1 MDRRNQRQQM
11 QAPGVDSRGLH
22 IPAFIRHPAPMP
34 SPKRSIH
41 IVAGVITDARDR
53 ILLNRRTENSDMAGL
68 WEFPGGKREDG
79 ETSEQ
84 ALVRELREEL
94 GIEAEVGDW
103 IMDVP
108 QVYPDKHLR
117 LEVRHVRSWKGSPR
131 GREGQAITWVAPDK
145 LSRYSMPPADLPVV
159 AALRHPDRY
168 LITPEPETDD
178 AAAHRDWYARLA
190 RALDAGVRRV
200 QLRTPASAARVA
212 LAEQAVARHGGGVQ
226 WLLNRDIELARRL
239 GVGVHLGSEQLLQLE
254 TRPLPAG
261 QLVAASCHDLAQLQ
275 AAQRLGCDFAV
286 LGPVQSTPSHP
297 GAAPMGWNSFESL
310 RAQVSL
316 PLYALGGLGPDDIAE
331 SRRHGAQGIAAI
343 SRLWSGD
350 AVPAGG

>member
-1 MDRRNQRQQM
+1 
-11 QAPGVDSRGLH
+11 
-22 IPAFIRHPAPMP
+22 MP

-41 IVAGVITDARDR
+41 VVAGVITDARGR
-53 ILLNRRTENSDMAGL
+53 ILLNRRTENRDMAGL
-68 WEFPGGKREDG
+68 WEFPGGKREEG
-79 ETSEQ
+79 ESSEQ

-108 QVYPDKHLR
+108 QLYPDKHLR
-117 LEVRHVRSWKGSPR
+117 LEVRHIRSWKGSPR

-145 LSRYSMPPADLPVV
+145 LSRYSMPPADVPVV

-168 LITPEPETDD
+168 LITPEPDTDED
-178 AAAHRDWYARLA
+178 AAHQDWYARLA
-190 RALDAGVRRV
+190 RALEAGVRRV
-200 QLRTPASAARVA
+200 QLRTPTSPARIA
-212 LAEQAVARHGGGVQ
+212 LAEQAVARHRSGVQ

-239 GVGVHLGSEQLLQLE
+239 GVGVHLGGEQLLQLE
-254 TRPLPAG
+254 ARPLPAD

-286 LGPVQSTPSHP
+286 LGPVQATDSHP
-297 GAAPMGWNSFESL
+297 GSPPMGWDTFETL

-316 PLYALGGLGPDDIAE
+316 PLYALGGLHPDDITQA
-331 SRRHGAQGIAAI
+331 RRHGAQGIAAI
-343 SRLWSGD
+343 RALWPT
-350 AVPAGG
+350 A

>member
-1 MDRRNQRQQM
+1 
-11 QAPGVDSRGLH
+11 
-22 IPAFIRHPAPMP
+22 MP

-41 IVAGVITDARDR
+41 VVAAVITDVRGR

-68 WEFPGGKREDG
+68 WEFPGGKREPG
-79 ETSEQ
+79 ESSEQ

-94 GIEAEVGDW
+94 GIEAEVGEW
-103 IMDVP
+103 LMDVP

-131 GREGQAITWVAPDK
+131 GREGQAITWVTPDK

-168 LITPEPETDD
+168 LITPEPSGEHD
-178 AAAHRDWYARLA
+178 HARWLQRLGA
-190 RALDAGVRRV
+190 ALDAGVRRV
-200 QLRTPASAARVA
+200 HLRTPDSPARA
-212 LAEQAVARHGGGVQ
+212 TLAEAAIRAHGKRAQ
-226 WLLNRDIELARRL
+226 WLLNRDIALAERL
-239 GVGVHLGSEQLLQLE
+239 GVGVHLGSEQLMQLDA
-254 TRPLPAG
+254 RPLPAD

-286 LGPVQSTPSHP
+286 LGPVQATPSHP
-297 GAAPMGWNSFESL
+297 GATPLGWEAFEAL

-316 PLYALGGLGPDDIAE
+316 PLYALGGLGPADIAE

-343 SRLWSGD
+343 RGLWST
-350 AVPAGG
+350 A

>member
-1 MDRRNQRQQM
+1 MGPFVCPALRMHRQV
-11 QAPGVDSRGLH
+11 GHSGR
-22 IPAFIRHPAPMP
+22 MP

-41 IVAGVITDARDR
+41 VVAGVITDARGR
-53 ILLNRRTENSDMAGL
+53 ILLNRRTENRDMPGL
-68 WEFPGGKREDG
+68 WEFPGGKREQG

-108 QVYPDKHLR
+108 QLYPDKHLR
-117 LEVRHVRSWKGSPR
+117 LEVRHIRSWKGSPR
-131 GREGQAITWVAPDK
+131 GREGQAITWVAPDR

-168 LITPEPETDD
+168 LITPEPTTDD
-178 AAAHRDWYARLA
+178 AAAHQDWYARLA
-190 RALDAGVRRV
+190 RALEAGARRV
-200 QLRTPASAARVA
+200 QLRTPASPARVA
-212 LAEQAVARHGGGVQ
+212 LAEQAVARHRGSVQ

-239 GVGVHLGSEQLLQLE
+239 GVGVHLGAEQLPQLDA
-254 TRPLPAG
+254 RPLPAD

-286 LGPVQSTPSHP
+286 LGPVQATDSHR
-297 GAAPMGWNSFESL
+297 GATPMGWEAFEVL

-316 PLYALGGLGPDDIAE
+316 PIYALGGLGADDIVQA
-331 SRRHGAQGIAAI
+331 RRHGAQGVAAI
-343 SRLWSGD
+343 RAYW
-350 AVPAGG
+350 PA

>member
-1 MDRRNQRQQM
+1 MGPFVCPALRM
-11 QAPGVDSRGLH
+11 PGPIGHSGR
-22 IPAFIRHPAPMP
+22 MP

-41 IVAGVITDARDR
+41 VVAGVITDARGR
-53 ILLNRRTENSDMAGL
+53 ILLNRRTENRDMAGL
-68 WEFPGGKREDG
+68 WEFPGGKREEG
-79 ETSEQ
+79 ESSEQ

-108 QVYPDKHLR
+108 QLYPDKHLR
-117 LEVRHVRSWKGSPR
+117 LEVRHIRSWKGSPR

-168 LITPEPETDD
+168 LITPEPDTDED
-178 AAAHRDWYARLA
+178 AAHQDWYARLA
-190 RALDAGVRRV
+190 RALEAGVRRV
-200 QLRTPASAARVA
+200 QLRTPNSPARIA
-212 LAEQAVARHGGGVQ
+212 LAEQAVARHRSGVQ

-239 GVGVHLGSEQLLQLE
+239 GVGVHLGGEQLLQLE
-254 TRPLPAG
+254 ARPLPAD

-286 LGPVQSTPSHP
+286 LGPVQATDSHP
-297 GAAPMGWNSFESL
+297 GNVPMGWDAFETL

-316 PLYALGGLGPDDIAE
+316 PLYALGGLHPDDITQA
-331 SRRHGAQGIAAI
+331 RLHGAQGIAAI
-343 SRLWSGD
+343 RALWPT
-350 AVPAGG
+350 A